1 MEADTA
7 HNPGPSDLPIRELA
21 SPLKGWECELCGFQS
36 SFRTSLINHQA
47 VHSDARPFECQMCD
61 YAAKRKYDLKKH
73 VMLKHR
79 RDESFLGANVFDHS
93 SQLENMSG
101 DLFNTGRST
110 SPFQAQEHC
119 QTNVSA
125 SQQVDQLSSRHSI
138 SPSEQREKLVFS
150 PIEKKEKLHH
160 IEVKLEPS
168 DADDD
173 ENLTESFRF
182 PSTHHLKQI
191 SSGKEYLSRIDNH
204 GFKCGNPKQLKTTF
218 VFNKKSDLLHP
229 GPHDTQYNRVSL
241 TTSVSQLEH
250 THTKRSLEQSDTES
264 DGSRRKH
271 RQPSLPS
278 SETPGKSTADDISQQ
293 LWKPSNQS
301 ARLFEE
307 APSSQSEIPTHSEV
321 SCSSVKEDKSC
332 ETKKSFL
339 CGHCTILY
347 FDHALYLMHMGLHGR
362 GNPWRC
368 SVCGEEFGEKYSFT
382 SHFINQH
389 SQAAS
394 GE

>member
-1 MEADTA
+1 MEADTV

-79 RDESFLGANVFDHS
+79 RDESFLGTNVFDHS
-93 SQLENMSG
+93 SHLENMSG
-101 DLFNTGRST
+101 DMFNIGRST
-110 SPFQAQEHC
+110 SPFQAQDHC
-119 QTNVSA
+119 QIDVSA

-138 SPSEQREKLVFS
+138 SPSEKREKFVFS
-150 PIEKKEKLHH
+150 PIEKRERLHQ

-168 DADDD
+168 DVDDD
-173 ENLTESFRF
+173 ESVTDTYRF
-182 PSTHHLKQI
+182 PSTNHLKQML
-191 SSGKEYLSRIDNH
+191 SGKEFLSRIDSQ
-204 GFKCGNPKQLKTTF
+204 GFRGGKPKQLKTTF
-218 VFNKKSDLLHP
+218 VLNKKSDLLHP
-229 GPHDTQYNRVSL
+229 GTPSSQHNRDSL
-241 TTSVSQLEH
+241 TTSVPQLEH
-250 THTKRSLEQSDTES
+250 NRLKRSLEQSESES

-271 RQPSLPS
+271 RQASLSS
-278 SETPGKSTADDISQQ
+278 SETPGKSTADDFPQQ
-293 LWKPSNQS
+293 LWKPSNPS
-301 ARLFEE
+301 GRLFEE

-339 CGHCTILY
+339 CGYCTILY

-362 GNPWRC
+362 RNPWRC

>member
-79 RDESFLGANVFDHS
+79 RDESFLGASVFDHS
-93 SQLENMSG
+93 SQLENVSG
-101 DLFNTGRST
+101 DMFNMGRSL
-110 SPFQAQEHC
+110 SPYQAQDHC
-119 QTNVSA
+119 QPGV
-125 SQQVDQLSSRHSI
+125 QLSSKYSI
-138 SPSEQREKLVFS
+138 S
-150 PIEKKEKLHH
+150 PIEKREKFSFSPTEKREKLHQ
-160 IEVKLEPS
+160 IEIKLEPS
-168 DADDD
+168 DVEDD
-173 ENLTESFRF
+173 ENVSRTF
-182 PSTHHLKQI
+182 PSTHHMKQM
-191 SSGKEYLSRIDNH
+191 SSEKEFLSRIDSQ
-204 GFKCGNPKQLKTTF
+204 GFGGVQPKQLKTTL
-218 VFNKKSDLLHP
+218 VVNKKCDLLHLGTHGAQP
-229 GPHDTQYNRVSL
+229 NKQDSH
-241 TTSVSQLEH
+241 TTSVLSRLEH
-250 THTKRSLEQSDTES
+250 TQAKRSLEQLDAES

-278 SETPGKSTADDISQQ
+278 SETPGKSAVDNVGGIPQQQ
-293 LWKPSNQS
+293 LWKPSNPS

-362 GNPWRC
+362 GNPWMC
-368 SVCGEEFGEKYSFT
+368 AVCGEEFGEKYSFT

-389 SQAAS
+389 SQASS